1 MKYQFTIIHQTSE
14 LIELKSKYHYWR
26 LIRIP
31 GTELYNLGHKRAL
44 NHPYHKQSIGSKSP
58 TLHNIYR
65 YIQLHDEYVASND
78 IIF

>member
-26 LIRIP
+26 LTCIP
-31 GTELYNLGHKRAL
+31 GTEFYNLGHKHAL
-44 NHPYHKQSIGSKSP
+44 NHPYHKQSIGSQLP
-58 TLHNIYR
+58 TLHNIYK
-65 YIQLHDEYVASND
+65 YIQLHDEYVASSD

>member
-31 GTELYNLGHKRAL
+31 GTEFYNLGHKHAS
-44 NHPYHKQSIGSKSP
+44 NHPYHKQS
-58 TLHNIYR
+58 LHNIYR
-65 YIQLHDEYVASND
+65 YIQLHDEYVSSND